1 MNEQAGIQNSGISVA
16 EMLDRISDAI
26 ISLNVDDVCLYV
38 NPFAQNILEKR
49 GINIL
54 GKSIFDEFQD
64 WRIRNFLLSFKKAR
78 AINPIFF
85 WKIIILHSTNGT
97 IFPFILHQ
105 QVLH

>member
-16 EMLDRISDAI
+16 EMLDRINDAI
-26 ISLNVDDVCLYV
+26 ISLNVDDVCIYV

-54 GKSIFDEFQD
+54 GKSIFDVF
-64 WRIRNFLLSFKKAR
+64 
-78 AINPIFF
+78 
-85 WKIIILHSTNGT
+85 
-97 IFPFILHQ
+97 